1 MGYYLFDNLTMGI
14 ILACILEF
22 LALVTWMFLRERVNK
37 LYLLIGPGVIGLF
50 VLLDW
55 LVETDREELEN
66 TTRVIVQA
74 AEDEDAAAIISLV
87 SDNFLYR
94 NRLNKAKAAGFIK
107 SYLKRPVIV
116 TNIVRNLIVTQVS
129 QVQGQVEFTALTNF
143 EPEGTYGMV
152 PLLKTHWRLDYV
164 RDPDGQYR
172 LSNLELLEPDGDIFS
187 STILR

>member
-1 MGYYLFDNLTMGI
+1 MGYYLFDSLVIGI
-14 ILACILEF
+14 TLAAILEF
-22 LALVTWMFLRERVNK
+22 LSLVTWMFMRERFNK

-55 LVETDREELEN
+55 LVETNREEIEN

-74 AEDEDAAAIISLV
+74 AEDEDAAAIIALV

-94 NRLNKAKAAGFIK
+94 NRLGKTKAAGFIK
-107 SYLKRPVIV
+107 SYLIRPVIV
-116 TNIVRNLIVTQVS
+116 TNIVRNLIVKQVS
-129 QVQGQVEFTALTNF
+129 QVQGQVEFSVITNF

-152 PLLKTHWRLDYV
+152 PLLKTRWQFDFV

-187 STILR
+187 SQILR